1 MKLPSYM
8 IDGRKWP
15 EFFKN
20 YGLSILMYTECSAPI
35 MFIRERM
42 LNSYVKSKK
51 DINNS
56 PVKSPITQNM
66 LIKQPIERCRTNQY
80 TIDGISNKTKRKTIK
95 DGMYN
100 FLREKGLL

>member
-1 MKLPSYM
+1 MLCPNYVYP
-8 IDGRKWP
+8 G
-15 EFFKN
+15 KN
-20 YGLSILMYTECSAPI
+20 VK
-35 MFIRERM
+35 FIC
-42 LNSYVKSKK
+42 KIQK

-100 FLREKGLL
+100 FLREKDYCKLL